1 MTGRPPGVW
10 DCGPHGQ
17 LTRAQIAK
25 LAGVSI
31 AAIDARIACG
41 KRGADLYAPPRGIQ
55 AAPLALQ
62 PHWPAAGKPRLLAQS
77 IRSTIA

>member
-10 DCGPHGQ
+10 DCGPYGR

-25 LAGVSI
+25 RAGVSI

-41 KRGADLYAPPRGIQ
+41 KRGAALCAPPRGVQ
-55 AAPLALQ
+55 PAPLALQ
-62 PHWPAAGKPRLLAQS
+62 PHWPAAGKPRLLAPS
-77 IRSTIA
+77 IRSITA